1 MIRQGVFSEFLT
13 VSDINPFPFHKKKNN
28 NSNNKKKY
36 TLTWPLISKS
46 LPREKNGSKFIHSL
60 LSNRIWD
67 LPVHGVAILNSLRK
81 PSDWR
86 ARPIFRALVNSVNF
100 VGTFLWLIPYVL
112 HFSHQDFSD
121 SLQCW
126 NAIGNYFTNVSTSN
140 SCLYFLLFRRIS
152 FFWRLAMQCISF
164 MLRYLT
170 RWELT
175 SERHSINKYII
186 TDEAVVN
193 GEWRTL
199 IDCLTVR
206 ILQFRLFI
214 RKPYF
219 AYFFLLSAIL
229 ILWLQWPTFAH
240 VRYIK
245 ILTWLQGFLVIF
257 LYLVWFSL
265 CSPLFGIVR
274 QWSREKIRLW
284 AVSLFHQI

>member
-1 MIRQGVFSEFLT
+1 M
-13 VSDINPFPFHKKKNN
+13 
-28 NSNNKKKY
+28 
-36 TLTWPLISKS
+36 
-46 LPREKNGSKFIHSL
+46 
-60 LSNRIWD
+60 
-67 LPVHGVAILNSLRK
+67 HGVAILNSLRK

-140 SCLYFLLFRRIS
+140 SCLYFLFFRRIS

-219 AYFFLLSAIL
+219 AYFFLLSAIF
-229 ILWLQWPTFAH
+229 ILWPQWPTFAH

-245 ILTWLQGFLVIF
+245 ILTWLQGFLIIF